1 MALQY
6 SGSISMGQIN
16 VELGRG
22 ASVPISLDAAENGTY
37 STINVN
43 SANRP
48 SGTNPASM
56 SEWYGYNHSA
66 AAPSV
71 TIFWQ
76 FSTGVCSGDYF
87 QLFKNYSSLMVNTSV
102 NQGGSFTAL
111 PGDVIEI
118 YVASGI
124 KGIMCDNASY
134 MVNQDGA
141 FFTSGNVFGYSEVIY
156 DSFGVASGVGEY
168 EVFGYIGMVA
178 PE

>member
-37 STINVN
+37 STINLN

-48 SGTNPASM
+48 SPSNPASM

-87 QLFKNYSSLMVNTSV
+87 QLFKNGTLMVNTSV
-102 NQGGSFTAL
+102 NQGGSFTAVF
-111 PGDVIEI
+111 GDVIEI

-124 KGIMCDNASY
+124 KGITCDNASY